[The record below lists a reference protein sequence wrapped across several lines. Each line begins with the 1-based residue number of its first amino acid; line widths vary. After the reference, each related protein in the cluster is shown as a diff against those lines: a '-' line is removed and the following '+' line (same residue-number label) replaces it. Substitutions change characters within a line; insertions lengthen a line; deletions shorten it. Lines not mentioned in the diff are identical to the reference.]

1 MPAGRPASTL
11 PPLCGHYCPRGQL
24 RRRLCG
30 ACYQRLQ
37 AQVQTGTA
45 TWERLEAEGKA
56 GPTRSGT
63 CRKAPRLA
71 GRVGADAR
79 PAQGSPL
86 WLAGCSV
93 VQAALAYAEALE
105 DVGERR
111 KDSRRTLRDLL
122 GAVRD
127 YKRLR
132 GDTVPLPPPRPGRPV
147 RMIPENERY

>member
-1 MPAGRPASTL
+1 MPAGRPASLL
-11 PPLCGHYCPRGQL
+11 PPLCGHFCPRGQL

-30 ACYQRLQ
+30 ACYQRAQ
-37 AQVQTGTA
+37 ALVQSGGA
-45 TWERLEAEGKA
+45 TWEALELEGRC

-63 CRKAPRLA
+63 CRRAPRLA
-71 GRVGADAR
+71 GRVGADSR

-93 VQAALAYAEALE
+93 VQAALAHAEALE

-111 KDSRRTLRDLL
+111 KDARRTLSDLL
-122 GAVRD
+122 GAVAN

-132 GDTVPLPPPRPGRPV
+132 GDTIPLPPVRRGPPV
-147 RMIPENERY
+147 RMIPDAERY